1 MFRSGFTKNGSLS
14 RPSIATWARHFR
26 LSIRRGFKP
35 FRAFLPFPRSVH
47 RIAHAR
53 KIQTLRRAVK
63 KHDASWENSLV
74 LVIVGIPKSASS
86 TLVHHFEGALGDVA
100 QGGGFL
106 YARDTDSLT
115 TAVSDRLKP
124 RVVHVGHQSPM
135 VLVRA
140 GLLSLER
147 LNSMRSIAVDRPEA
161 ERFTSACAYLLARR
175 YFPQGFKEKHVVQI
189 LRLVGRPNPTDH
201 EMSLVYGPEVHLAD
215 SSYWLNPPD
224 WSGPSVRIPI
234 SLLED
239 GVRDALGELGV
250 AHQIAQGLVINAKN
264 LGDLSGGQ

>member
-1 MFRSGFTKNGSLS
+1 
-14 RPSIATWARHFR
+14 
-26 LSIRRGFKP
+26 
-35 FRAFLPFPRSVH
+35 
-47 RIAHAR
+47 
-53 KIQTLRRAVK
+53 
-63 KHDASWENSLV
+63 
-74 LVIVGIPKSASS
+74 
-86 TLVHHFEGALGDVA
+86 
-100 QGGGFL
+100 
-106 YARDTDSLT
+106 
-115 TAVSDRLKP
+115 
-124 RVVHVGHQSPM
+124 M